1 MKKLKRAL
9 AVAIA
14 AVTALTCGAACGG
27 NGGGSGN
34 TLKIT
39 VSELGFGIKWLEE
52 IAEEFESIY
61 DAKVE
66 ITPTVRTGDLVNQ
79 LEAGYQLDDLL
90 FFGGVDV
97 WDMIRAGKFINI
109 DDVWN
114 SAPDEETVAI
124 KEKVVKEYAD
134 AYLSND
140 GHYYSMPWTVEAGV
154 MNYNATTLD
163 ALFGKGKWTLPRTTY
178 ELKTMAQNIKEK
190 GGYAF
195 TWTKDV
201 SYWICL
207 ENVWTAQYDGAET
220 FEKMQS
226 GKIFDENANEYVVD
240 IQGKMLE
247 YKGRLR
253 AYQEEYP
260 YLCKSG
266 GLSHKYCTSMD
277 FATSQNAFI
286 GIPYAND
293 NKSVAFTPSGNW
305 VYEESLESIEYKVQ
319 DIGCMNAPVT
329 SALSELLSYYDG
341 NKEYPDLTEE
351 EKAKYDG
358 VLCAIIDYVQGKE
371 SEKPTEINGL
381 KVTDADVE
389 RVKDALGVAYLKDQA
404 QAFIP
409 YNSENPDLAKKFLR
423 FFASDYAGSL
433 YSSVTHGFS
442 PYYVKVDEAN
452 AAFLTDYD
460 KQTAKIISECVNKVL
475 YYSKNGFLL
484 SKPAVE
490 EAFMTSITS
499 PAAVRETFWKE
510 KYYDYNKNTW
520 SQRLA
525 NAGLKA
531 S

>member
-1 MKKLKRAL
+1 MKKLLKAI

-14 AVTALTCGAACGG
+14 AITALTCGAACGG
-27 NGGGSGN
+27 SNSSKD

-52 IAEEFESIY
+52 IAGEFESIY
-61 DAKVE
+61 NAKVE

-79 LEAGYQLDDLL
+79 LKAGYQLDDLL

-97 WDMIRAGKFINI
+97 WDQIREGKFLNI

-124 KEKVVKEYAD
+124 KDKVVKEYAN

-163 ALFGKGKWTLPRTTY
+163 ALLGKGKWTLPRTTF
-178 ELKTMAQNIKEK
+178 ELKTMAEDIKAK

-207 ENVWTAQYDGAET
+207 ENVWTAQYDGAEA

-226 GKIFDENANEYVVD
+226 GRVFDETKNEYVID
-240 IQGKMLE
+240 IQGKMLDK
-247 YKGRLR
+247 KGRLR

-260 YLCKSG
+260 FLSKNG

-329 SALSELLSYYDG
+329 SALSELLSYYDS
-341 NKEYPDLTEE
+341 NKEYPELSDE
-351 EKAKYDG
+351 EKAKYDE
-358 VLCAIIDYVQGKE
+358 VLVAIIDYADGKTT
-371 SEKPTEINGL
+371 EKPTAVNGYA
-381 KVTDADVE
+381 VTDADIE
-389 RVKDALGVAYLKDQA
+389 RVKEALGVAYLKDQA

-409 YNSENPDLAKKFLR
+409 YNSGNPELAKKFLK

-452 AAFLTDYD
+452 SSFLTAYD
-460 KQTAKIISECVNKVL
+460 KQTAEIIAKCDNKVL

-490 EAFMTSITS
+490 EAFMTTINSL
-499 PAAVRETFWKE
+499 AAVKDTFWKE
-510 KYYDYNKNTW
+510 KYYDYNKSTW
-520 SQRLA
+520 STRLA